1 VLWATVFC
9 LVPGG
14 CHMNPRALDEHV
26 GCSLWR
32 SIGERMRA
40 RRAHLGLSSRWLA
53 DELGIDP
60 HAYDAYEVG
69 REQAPAWVLGH
80 IAELLGVSVLWFFQ
94 DITFEA
100 DNSGT
105 NASQPGSVYRVATL
119 EDRMRF
125 LADSFQ
131 KLDLEGRQHLIAIAG
146 ALSQRSGKYSR
157 D

>member
-1 VLWATVFC
+1 
-9 LVPGG
+9 
-14 CHMNPRALDEHV
+14 
-26 GCSLWR
+26 
-32 SIGERMRA
+32 MRA

-69 REQAPAWVLGH
+69 REQAPAWVLGQ

-131 KLDLEGRQHLIAIAG
+131 KLDLEGQQHLIAIAG